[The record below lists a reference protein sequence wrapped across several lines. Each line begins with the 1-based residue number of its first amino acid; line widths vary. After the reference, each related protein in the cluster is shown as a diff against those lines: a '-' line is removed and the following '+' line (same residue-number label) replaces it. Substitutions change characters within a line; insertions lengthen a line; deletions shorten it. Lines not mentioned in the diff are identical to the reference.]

1 MYIQILNS
9 FAVVNVVD
17 ISNSKMVLYATL
29 TDVLMID
36 WVLSVFLIH
45 IFPVTHHC
53 VNGDYTSHCK
63 KADFDF
69 YKTETADIFKHSE
82 S

>member
-17 ISNSKMVLYATL
+17 ILNTKMVLYATL
-29 TDVLMID
+29 RDVLMID

-45 IFPVTHHC
+45 VFPSDHC
-53 VNGDYTSHCK
+53 HGQAPLS
-63 KADFDF
+63 
-69 YKTETADIFKHSE
+69 
-82 S
+82 